1 MGNSWV
7 EDWTFWRSAVIDE
20 YRHIAPDA
28 FTGRNLFRVFIA
40 GHTQPLL
47 ILEPVMALIDA
58 SRNEVLMATFPVF
71 MGSIVGV
78 GPPPVPSADQFERMR
93 LGEVVLLEADIFLG
107 DNQEKDAAAAA
118 SRRVAE
124 QHQIH
129 IFSKQ
134 SPRGDNW
141 SVFFQVVKSKPAEF
155 LEADGHTLTGTGAKH
170 MESFIRGTVLS
181 AREWLVPRDS
191 SGHPDFEVNVERKS
205 PASGKSLKDSLG

>member
-40 GHTQPLL
+40 GHTQPML

-71 MGSIVGV
+71 WGSVVGV
-78 GPPPVPSADQFERMR
+78 GRPMPSPDQFERIR
-93 LGEVVLLEADIFLG
+93 RGEVLGPDEDIFLG
-107 DNQEKDAAAAA
+107 GNQEEKDAADAA

-134 SPRGDNW
+134 SPRGDDW
-141 SVFFQVVKSKPAEF
+141 LVYFQVVKSKPAEF

-181 AREWLVPRDS
+181 AREWLRPLDS